1 MLTSSAAD
9 RCQGRRDDV
18 VPSPLRV
25 NHTSCYVESAE
36 AVAILLEQLN
46 LHSSNV
52 PHTSGA
58 APQRP
63 PTSFLTRLPQTAQ
76 QTSPQR
82 SHAAKKMMPTTR
94 APRKHSPKS
103 SSHKKTSPSHHLQAA
118 TQHAQRT
125 PAVPPRTRRN
135 PMCNVA
141 HYTTH
146 PPELSAQKP
155 PITCAHPTF
164 HTRHSPPPARSGHAA
179 HTPPSHHR
187 SAHRLTQPL
196 RVAHVA
202 ARPGPGCC
210 GTGADGA
217 LGECDMGRWGRGVG
231 GV

>member
-1 MLTSSAAD
+1 
-9 RCQGRRDDV
+9 
-18 VPSPLRV
+18 
-25 NHTSCYVESAE
+25 
-36 AVAILLEQLN
+36 
-46 LHSSNV
+46 
-52 PHTSGA
+52 
-58 APQRP
+58 
-63 PTSFLTRLPQTAQ
+63 
-76 QTSPQR
+76 
-82 SHAAKKMMPTTR
+82 MPTTR

-103 SSHKKTSPSHHLQAA
+103 SSHKKTSPAHHLQAA

-155 PITCAHPTF
+155 PITCTHPPF

-179 HTPPSHHR
+179 HTPPSHHC

-231 GV
+231 GVRRGGRRDGRGLWTAGCGRGNGARHVCVAGLGAREVWWSVGGRLCSLRSGQRRVQ